1 MILKLGRPL
10 SQEAMRD
17 AVTVGVKHPEKIR
30 ILAVEKIP
38 LPENP
43 MLKWLSR
50 VTGLFCFA
58 PVGMC
63 LRYGIFINQ
72 HSFPDR
78 LLIAHECVHTA
89 QYERLGGFR
98 PFLRQ
103 YLEECLAVGY
113 DESPLELEA
122 MMTSQRIQTDD

>member
-1 MILKLGRPL
+1 M
-10 SQEAMRD
+10 
-17 AVTVGVKHPEKIR
+17 
-30 ILAVEKIP
+30 
-38 LPENP
+38 
-43 MLKWLSR
+43 
-50 VTGLFCFA
+50 
-58 PVGMC
+58 
-63 LRYGIFINQ
+63 
-72 HSFPDR
+72 
-78 LLIAHECVHTA
+78 IAHECVHTA